1 MNSLFWERAHGGLTH
16 FPIALIFVATLFD
29 LLSLVRD
36 RSSMGR
42 DFKAIGYW
50 LVILAALGAVAAVF
64 SGLGLSKWKVM
75 GTGLMRLHHLFVW
88 PAFALILA
96 LMAWR
101 VVARNEFSRR
111 AFTSYLI
118 TACCA
123 CALIGAAGFVGG
135 EMLLGET
142 GSDASSG
149 TATSTSNA
157 PGETGSNASSGTVIS
172 TSNAPMSKVMLADAT
187 QGRHLFLMNCA
198 HCHGDDAHGDEGPDL
213 YDLHKSDARIHKVV
227 LEGIKG
233 EMPSFGKKLK
243 DTDVRALIAYLRTLK
258 S

>member
-29 LLSLVRD
+29 LLLFVRPSK
-36 RSSMGR
+36 RP

-88 PAFALILA
+88 PAFGLILA
-96 LMAWR
+96 LTAWR
-101 VVARNEFSRR
+101 VAARNEFSRR
-111 AFTSYLI
+111 AFVSYLI

-135 EMLLGET
+135 EMLLGE
-142 GSDASSG
+142 S
-149 TATSTSNA
+149 TSTS
-157 PGETGSNASSGTVIS
+157 PT
-172 TSNAPMSKVMLADAT
+172 MSLVTTADAM
-187 QGRHLFLMNCA
+187 QGRHLFLTNCA
-198 HCHGDDAHGDEGPDL
+198 HCHGDDARGDEGPDL
-213 YDLHKSDARIHKVV
+213 HNVHKTNERIHQIITG
-227 LEGIKG
+227 GIKG
-233 EMPSFGKKLK
+233 EMPSFAKKLK
-243 DTDVRALIAYLRTLK
+243 DADVGALIAYLRTLK
-258 S
+258 T